1 MKKNVFLVSLIVS
14 LAKMELIAIN
24 ANGGFIYL
32 LANQNA
38 VNALQNVPNVL
49 VKINAQSAKMD
60 IIIYLL

>member
-1 MKKNVFLVSLIVS
+1 
-14 LAKMELIAIN
+14 MELIAIN

-60 IIIYLL
+60 IIGKNILVMNVHQDAKSA